1 MPRGAKPGERR
12 GGRAKGTAN
21 KLTTALKDIIMGA
34 LSDAG
39 GQAYLTEQSQKN
51 PVAFMG
57 LVGRVLPLQVKEGG
71 DDPKVPT
78 VVKHIHE

>member
-1 MPRGAKPGERR
+1 MPRGAKPGERK
-12 GGRAKGTAN
+12 GGRSKGTPN
-21 KLTTALKDIIMGA
+21 KLTKALKDLIMGA
-34 LSDAG
+34 LADAG
-39 GQAYLTEQSQKN
+39 GQDYLTEQSRKN